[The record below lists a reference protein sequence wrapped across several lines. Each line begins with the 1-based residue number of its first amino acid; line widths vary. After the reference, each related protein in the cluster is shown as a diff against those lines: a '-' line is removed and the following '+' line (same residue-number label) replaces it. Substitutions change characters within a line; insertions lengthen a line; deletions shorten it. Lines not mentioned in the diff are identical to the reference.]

1 MTEELRQKY
10 LTMEKIEIGG
20 KKYLKD
26 SISSA
31 LLRDEIKKTGSFIN
45 ILANS
50 LKTENIIG
58 KNIKYTR

>member
-10 LTMEKIEIGG
+10 QGMERIEIGG

-26 SISSA
+26 PLSST
-31 LLRDEIKKTGSFIN
+31 LLKEELKKSGSFIN

-50 LKTENIIG
+50 LMAGNFTTKSG
-58 KNIKYTR
+58 GFLR